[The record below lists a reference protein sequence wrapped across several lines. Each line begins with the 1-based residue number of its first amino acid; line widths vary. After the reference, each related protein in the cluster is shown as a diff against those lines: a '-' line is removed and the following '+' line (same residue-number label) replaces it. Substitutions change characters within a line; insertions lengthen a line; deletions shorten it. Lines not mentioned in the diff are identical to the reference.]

1 MWGGVGGEHG
11 GHQQAA
17 TGPGNDARSPP
28 VPRSRR
34 TVAGAG
40 GAAAARCRCSR
51 GNPGGARPGPA
62 GGGGGG
68 GGPGAGGGVPG
79 LTQHGLHGSQGA
91 VVGLGGDAQQ
101 LAEEGVDVDAFEGLD
116 HQPLLEG
123 RSHGAEDG
131 FHVHG
136 LVVETVLAFVELDLV
151 SLKGR
156 EGMWVPKPFSPL
168 PAARSPGCRMPPP
181 VLLSRAMFRSLNGLA
196 SLSF

>member
-1 MWGGVGGEHG
+1 MRGGVGGST
-11 GHQQAA
+11 AD
-17 TGPGNDARSPP
+17 T
-28 VPRSRR
+28 SRR
-34 TVAGAG
+34 RRGRGTMPGPRRCP
-40 GAAAARCRCSR
+40 GAAGRWRER
-51 GNPGGARPGPA
+51 EGRQPPGVAVPA
-62 GGGGGG
+62 GIPAERGRDRRAAEVGG